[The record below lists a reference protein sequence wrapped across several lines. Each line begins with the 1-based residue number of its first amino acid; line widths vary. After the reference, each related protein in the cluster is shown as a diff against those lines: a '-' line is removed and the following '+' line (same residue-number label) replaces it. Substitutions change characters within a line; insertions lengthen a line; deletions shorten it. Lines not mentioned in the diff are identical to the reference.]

1 MARTTAREVHGWR
14 WAALGSAFAVSA
26 SMIAAFG
33 FAAHAS
39 ASPRGVSAGAEAT
52 RAGVPGRTRSVTT
65 HRIAV
70 TSSTGRRLFLT
81 VHAFWDG
88 QHDSRVEVSLQTR
101 HRTEEHTWSFDAS
114 GHAPVH
120 VTSDGSG
127 VVHLLH
133 QQLGGFGRINL
144 SVQPAG
150 QLLQRCDGRAI
161 GQQRRVAVHGAFV
174 FNTRSSGRHRWG
186 SVGRADHSVRFSRG
200 GTFTNARGCST
211 AFPCPAQQTLYWG
224 MDRLVAG
231 APTSIRGTSMA
242 GTTKASGHRLVFFAG
257 AGTLDSRRDFGRI
270 AVVKPPT
277 LHVQPRG
284 NATLT
289 VFAHGG
295 AATIDA
301 THHQTTKEACGSGV
315 KQTQRRVWSGGDFTN
330 GKHPIR
336 IPMQIFGPIQV
347 TTSAVGG
354 GGYFEVDKA
363 VP

>member
-1 MARTTAREVHGWR
+1 MARTIAREVHGWR
-14 WAALGSAFAVSA
+14 WAALGSAFAVA
-26 SMIAAFG
+26 VSMIAACG

-39 ASPRGVSAGAEAT
+39 APPRGASARAVATPAGA
-52 RAGVPGRTRSVTT
+52 PGRTRSVTT

-70 TSSTGRRLFLT
+70 TSSTGRRLLLT
-81 VHAFWDG
+81 VHAFWEG
-88 QHDSRVEVSLQTR
+88 QHDTRIEVSLQTR

-114 GHAPVH
+114 GHAPVG

-127 VVHLLH
+127 VVHLSH

-150 QLLQRCDGRAI
+150 HLQQLCDGRAV
-161 GQQRRVAVHGAFV
+161 GQQRRVAIDGAFV

-186 SVGRADHSVRFSRG
+186 SVGRADHRVRFPRG
-200 GTFTNARGCST
+200 GTFTNARGCSS
-211 AFPCPAQQTLYWG
+211 AFPCPAQQTSHWG

-242 GTTKASGHRLVFFAG
+242 GKTKASGHRLVLFAG
-257 AGTLDSRRDFGRI
+257 AGTLDSRRDFVRT

-277 LHVQPRG
+277 LHVHPGG

-295 AATIDA
+295 AATIDS
-301 THHQTTKEACGSGV
+301 TRHETTSETCGSGV
-315 KQTQRRVWSGGDFTN
+315 KQTQRRMWSGGDFTN

-354 GGYFEVDKA
+354 GGYFEVDR
-363 VP
+363 VVR